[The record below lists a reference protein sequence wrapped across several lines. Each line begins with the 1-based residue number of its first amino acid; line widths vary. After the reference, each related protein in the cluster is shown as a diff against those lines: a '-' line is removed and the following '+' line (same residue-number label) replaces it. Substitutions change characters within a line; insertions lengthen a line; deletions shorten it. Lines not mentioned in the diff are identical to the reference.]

1 MNDDLL
7 NDLNM
12 KIETKGNSVTQSADD
27 DNHQL
32 KNSIYSQRNPTNSS
46 IWNMATIAI
55 SPEYMAGSL
64 GGNTFQNYLEVSNGW
79 IY

>member
-1 MNDDLL
+1 MQTRQLNDDLL

-32 KNSIYSQRNPTNSS
+32 KNSIYRQRNPTNSS

-64 GGNTFQNYLEVSNGW
+64 GAKAF
-79 IY
+79 